1 MIYFVCPGAKEDAGR
16 VVGAA
21 LGRSCGDNQVVRVSV
36 ARWRALLNKDQPMIA
51 VVIDPL
57 AAWSDIVIET
67 HKKRNAKLL
76 IFGSLPASVAHYF
89 GVVTEPIT
97 QAMVRGADCE
107 SAPVGEARE
116 SALRVV
122 YRRPVG
128 NIDCPLPERAFL
140 RYDFRDEWNNL
151 GFGAIRMDES
161 IWAWSS
167 CVSARPQD
175 VVADVMLE
183 DSCISTYAAI
193 WDAPLASTLWF
204 NRSVGPVDSQEW
216 RLVEGY
222 LAHYRHTAIPCC
234 PVLLEVP
241 YGYGAAVT
249 MRLDCDEDIESARPL
264 WKAYTDMKIPFSLA
278 IHTCLL
284 EDVRHHRLMGEVIAG
299 GGSILS
305 HSASHASDWG
315 GTYEAALG
323 EATRSAEAI
332 EAVTAIPVSYA
343 VSPFHQTPAYARGA
357 LSDANYKGCIGGIIS
372 HSPDFLM
379 ARAGRPPGAP
389 RGFIGH
395 SQQCMLHG
403 DCVPEGV
410 DPLAGF
416 KKAFEIARNGG
427 AFFGYLDHPFS
438 ARYQYGWASE
448 EQRIHAH
455 VDFINYMK
463 RNRAVLFAS
472 EGDALDFL
480 GVRARVEIACAG
492 DHWNIV
498 APAGREAK
506 WAVAVEYKGAIHA
519 LAPGGLVL

>member
-1 MIYFVCPGAKEDAGR
+1 MIYLVCPGTKDDAGR
-16 VVGAA
+16 VVAAA
-21 LGRSCGDNQVVRVSV
+21 LGRSCGDSQVVRVSV
-36 ARWRALLNKDQPMIA
+36 ARWRALSKMDQTMVV
-51 VVIDPL
+51 VVIDPP
-57 AAWSDIVIET
+57 AAWSDILIET
-67 HKKRNAKLL
+67 HKRRNAKLL
-76 IFGSLPASVAHYF
+76 IFGQLPTSVAHYF
-89 GVVTEPIT
+89 GVVTEPVT
-97 QAMVRGADCE
+97 EAVARGADCE

-116 SALRVV
+116 SALSVV

-128 NIDCPLPERAFL
+128 IVDCPLPKRAFL

-151 GFGAIRMDES
+151 GFGAIRIDRS
-161 IWAWSS
+161 IWALSLG
-167 CVSARPQD
+167 VKARSQD
-175 VVADVMLE
+175 VVADVMLG
-183 DSCISTYAAI
+183 DLCVGTYAAL
-193 WDAPLASTLWF
+193 WDTPLASTLWF

-216 RLVEGY
+216 RLVESY

-241 YGYGAAVT
+241 YGYDAAVT

-264 WKAYTDMKIPFSLA
+264 WEAYTDMKIPFSLA
-278 IHTCLL
+278 IHACLL
-284 EDVRHHRLMGEVIAG
+284 EDVRHHRLMSEVIAG

-305 HSASHASDWG
+305 HSMSHASDWG

-343 VSPFHQTPAYARGA
+343 VSPFHQTPNYARAA
-357 LSDANYKGCIGGIIS
+357 LADAGYKGCVGGIIS

-389 RGFIGH
+389 RGFVGH

-403 DCVPEGV
+403 DCMLGGV

-416 KKAFEIARNGG
+416 KRAFEIARNGG

-438 ARYQYGWASE
+438 VRYQYGWASE
-448 EQRIHAH
+448 EQRIRAH
-455 VDFINYMK
+455 VEFVDYMK
-463 RNRAVLFAS
+463 GNRAVLFAS

-480 GVRARVEIACAG
+480 GVKARVEIARAG
-492 DHWNIV
+492 DDWNIV
-498 APAGREAK
+498 APTWHEAR
-506 WAVAVEYKGAIHA
+506 WSVAVGYKGAVHA
-519 LAPGGLVL
+519 LAPSGLVL